1 MFASAGFVGSAGIC
15 AGLIAGVSIL
25 PTLLL
30 QFRGKALR
38 PETADIAE

>member
-1 MFASAGFVGSAGIC
+1 MFANAGFGGSAGIS

-30 QFRGKALR
+30 QFKSKALR
-38 PETADIAE
+38 PKTADTAE